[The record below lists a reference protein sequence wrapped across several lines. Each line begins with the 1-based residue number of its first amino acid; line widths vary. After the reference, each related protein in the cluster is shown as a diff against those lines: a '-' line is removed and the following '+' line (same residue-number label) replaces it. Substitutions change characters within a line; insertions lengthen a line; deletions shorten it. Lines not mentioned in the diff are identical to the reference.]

1 MDADTVYKNYTSDY
15 SARISG
21 KESVL
26 QEAGDKIMTVGAEPG
41 KFQLWYKIPGLVQNG
56 TPAEYYFCLPLP
68 PYHALCVFNFSKKYL
83 RMIMDGGNNVEAP
96 FTPKCSEPYL
106 GSDRVTNRDLRGSQ
120 AVIRCDYVW
129 RKSTK

>member
-1 MDADTVYKNYTSDY
+1 MDADIVYKNYTSDY

-56 TPAEYYFCLPLP
+56 TPADWQSPS
-68 PYHALCVFNFSKKYL
+68 FSIFHIIIDIINSSL
-83 RMIMDGGNNVEAP
+83 
-96 FTPKCSEPYL
+96 
-106 GSDRVTNRDLRGSQ
+106 SDLV
-120 AVIRCDYVW
+120 A
-129 RKSTK
+129 